1 MRRPRVRFTLR
12 LTMIVIAFMAL
23 ASALVVQSIRVAS
36 RDREL
41 ARLGRLLE
49 DYRRVT
55 DRLQWAERMYKKG
68 YVSKAQVDVE
78 KRTVRKVAT
87 SLGLQD

>member
-1 MRRPRVRFTLR
+1 
-12 LTMIVIAFMAL
+12 MAL
-23 ASALVVQSIRVAS
+23 VSALVLQSMRVAS
-36 RDREL
+36 LDREL

-68 YVSKAQVDVE
+68 YVSKAQLDVE

>member
-1 MRRPRVRFTLR
+1 MRVPRVRFTVR
-12 LTMIVIAFMAL
+12 RMMILIAFMAL
-23 ASALVVQSIRVAS
+23 VSALVLQSMRVAS
-36 RDREL
+36 LDREL

-68 YVSKAQVDVE
+68 YVSKAQLDVE